1 MPDAFVSLNSWHQP
15 GAILQAG
22 GPAEIVA
29 GGAEDWGALRDLL
42 ARWRGDAGGD
52 SVHPRGAAIG
62 YISYEGAFRFGWFPQ
77 INVIEE
83 NQPSAAWSTRRERVD
98 EVLRH
103 PELVEGSDTR
113 GIGAW
118 VENSREVRA
127 AGLEG
132 GVSDPSTSLRSAQDD
147 GDRGENPWRAN
158 QTRAEFEARVAR
170 AQEYIAAGDIYQ
182 VNLAQKFAT
191 PFSGNAY
198 RLFEHLLAR
207 SPAPGGAFLDFGDTR
222 ILSASPELFLRIRG
236 RHVTTRPIK
245 GTRPRDRDP
254 LRDEQLAFELQTDP
268 KELAELIMITDLER
282 NDLGRICEYGSVTVT
297 RLAQLERF
305 PQVFHLVS
313 TVEGLLRLDVD
324 ALEAVRACIPG
335 GSITGAPKKRA
346 CEIIGEL
353 EPCAR
358 GIYTGLIGYFDANG
372 DATFSLAIRTLVQE
386 GNELYFSTGSGITAG
401 SVPAREYEET
411 LHKASGMQLA
421 LEAYRAAAGVAG
433 TTPASRSA
441 SS

>member
-1 MPDAFVSLNSWHQP
+1 MPDAFISLNSWHQP
-15 GAILQAG
+15 GAILQARA
-22 GPAEIVA
+22 PEEIVA
-29 GGAEDWGALRDLL
+29 GGPGDWDALRDLL
-42 ARWRGDAGGD
+42 ARRRGDTGGD
-52 SVHPRGAAIG
+52 SLHPRSAAVG
-62 YISYEGAFRFGWFPQ
+62 YITYEGAFRFGWFPE

-83 NQPSAAWSTRRERVD
+83 NQPSAAWSARRERLD
-98 EVLRH
+98 AES
-103 PELVEGSDTR
+103 EGSRHRLD
-113 GIGAW
+113 
-118 VENSREVRA
+118 
-127 AGLEG
+127 G
-132 GVSDPSTSLRSAQDD
+132 GGSEATGSGPSHGWQ
-147 GDRGENPWRAN
+147 PN

-170 AQEYIAAGDIYQ
+170 AQEYIAAGDVYQ
-182 VNLAQKFAT
+182 VNLAQKFRT
-191 PFSGNAY
+191 PFAGNPY

-236 RHVTTRPIK
+236 RHITTRPIK

-268 KELAELIMITDLER
+268 KELAELVMITDLER
-282 NDLGRICEYGSVTVT
+282 NDLGQICEYGSVTVT

-313 TVEGLLRLDVD
+313 TVEGHLRPEID
-324 ALEAVRACIPG
+324 AHDAVRACIPG

-346 CEIIGEL
+346 CEIIAEL
-353 EPCAR
+353 EPESR

-386 GNELYFSTGSGITAG
+386 PGELHFSAGSGITAG

-421 LEAYRAAAGVAG
+421 LKAYIAQMRVNACL
-433 TTPASRSA
+433 
-441 SS
+441 